1 VSTALT
7 TGFKGCREKGI
18 KTVGQF
24 HDEII
29 ALVKEGDEMETK
41 INMEYS
47 IQDLNKQ
54 LNLNIDLGIDA
65 QFGSTY
71 ADIH

>member
-1 VSTALT
+1 
-7 TGFKGCREKGI
+7 
-18 KTVGQF
+18 
-24 HDEII
+24 
-29 ALVKEGDEMETK
+29 META

-54 LNLNIDLGIDA
+54 LNLNIDLGIEA